1 MSNMTTETLPT
12 ILIEK
17 NDTGTP
23 DFDCSEMFAH
33 FHATEMID
41 YPVQVGEKGFL
52 LSAVS
57 FGEPMLVLFVPDFNR
72 LDCDK
77 IGSKISGH
85 ALLNNA
91 HVVFVQVY
99 NRKKATIGFYNAN
112 EGCVTPTR
120 EAFAAALTIGAIT
133 HRLNRSAE
141 FTQNDK
147 LVLGEW
153 DEESNHVFIS
163 LMN

>member
-1 MSNMTTETLPT
+1 MSSMTTQTLPT
-12 ILIEK
+12 VLIEK
-17 NDTGTP
+17 NDTGVP
-23 DFDCSEMFAH
+23 VFECSEIFTH
-33 FHATEMID
+33 PQTTEMID

-72 LDCDK
+72 MDCEK

-112 EGCVTPTR
+112 EGCVSPTR
-120 EAFAAALTIGAIT
+120 QAYAAALTVGAVT
-133 HRLNRSAE
+133 HRLNRSVE
-141 FTQNDK
+141 FMQNDK
-147 LVLGEW
+147 LILGEW
-153 DEESNHVFIS
+153 DEQSNHVFIS